1 MTIRGERGNVPEKG
15 FAAEIQILVSA
26 GFGLVPGRIC
36 LGLSQYVE
44 CYRRYYGFTL
54 PRSVSAAISLL
65 LKGEGK

>member
-44 CYRRYYGFTL
+44 CYRGLWDYFAVETL
-54 PRSVSAAISLL
+54 HGNFAFI
-65 LKGEGK
+65 